1 MQTLKVREKK
11 VSVHTYNYDN
21 IIEFLNIT
29 KDILENPTVKQ
40 MKNFRQHYDCSCYEH
55 CLEVAYWSYLFCK
68 KYGWDYVSAARGAML
83 HDLFLYDWRGSKKK
97 LHLKHFHAFLHPQIA
112 LYNAEKLFNLNDKEK
127 EILKSGTVDFI
138 SFSYYMSNCISADP
152 KVAPNQSGNMSF
164 GVKNPYLKASA
175 WGWQIDPK
183 GLRIALN
190 YLYDRYQKPLMVVE
204 NGLGAQDEVDENNK
218 IHDTYRID
226 YLRDHILA
234 MEEAV
239 RIDGVELWGYTSWG
253 CIDLVSAS
261 TGEMHKRYGFVYVNY
276 QDDFSGN
283 GERIRKDSFY
293 WYKKVISSQ
302 GRDLK

>member
-127 EILKSGTVDFI
+127 DIIVKHMWPVTPQFPRSKEGFILTFI
-138 SFSYYMSNCISADP
+138 DKYCALAEAI
-152 KVAPNQSGNMSF
+152 KVLK
-164 GVKNPYLKASA
+164 KNIHKKKV
-175 WGWQIDPK
+175 W
-183 GLRIALN
+183 
-190 YLYDRYQKPLMVVE
+190 RY
-204 NGLGAQDEVDENNK
+204 AY
-218 IHDTYRID
+218 IF
-226 YLRDHILA
+226 LA
-234 MEEAV
+234 MIV
-239 RIDGVELWGYTSWG
+239 LKIN
-253 CIDLVSAS
+253 
-261 TGEMHKRYGFVYVNY
+261 K
-276 QDDFSGN
+276 GN
-283 GERIRKDSFY
+283 N
-293 WYKKVISSQ
+293 
-302 GRDLK
+302 

>member
-112 LYNAEKLFNLNDKEK
+112 LYNAEKLFVTLLSFPKYKESFLITIFDKRSA
-127 EILKSGTVDFI
+127 LKSFFEYNKKQ
-138 SFSYYMSNCISADP
+138 FSNTKFYRYAYI
-152 KVAPNQSGNMSF
+152 F
-164 GVKNPYLKASA
+164 FTGVLF
-175 WGWQIDPK
+175 
-183 GLRIALN
+183 RI
-190 YLYDRYQKPLMVVE
+190 
-204 NGLGAQDEVDENNK
+204 
-218 IHDTYRID
+218 
-226 YLRDHILA
+226 
-234 MEEAV
+234 
-239 RIDGVELWGYTSWG
+239 
-253 CIDLVSAS
+253 
-261 TGEMHKRYGFVYVNY
+261 F
-276 QDDFSGN
+276 
-283 GERIRKDSFY
+283 
-293 WYKKVISSQ
+293 
-302 GRDLK
+302 